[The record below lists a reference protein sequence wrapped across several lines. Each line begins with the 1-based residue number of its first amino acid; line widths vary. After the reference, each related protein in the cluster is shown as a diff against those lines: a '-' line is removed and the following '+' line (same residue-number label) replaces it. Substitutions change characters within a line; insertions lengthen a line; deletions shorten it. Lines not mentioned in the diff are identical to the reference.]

1 MKIKPSKSEK
11 PTQAAKKQGRFTEQ
25 DQKAAAAAAAFKI
38 DGGIR
43 LFKRALGLLQMEWKV
58 FLVIAVIYGVLNA
71 LLVPTISS
79 TDLSVAKDN
88 FDAALKTGS
97 SNALGGVGIYAYLLG
112 TAGTSNSE
120 VAGVYR
126 FLLALIVSL
135 ALIWTIRQVYAGQKV
150 TIKDGFYKGM
160 APFVPSLLLLGV
172 AIIQMLPLVIG
183 SFIYTLVVTTGGLA
197 AGQIA
202 AWAVFA
208 FLTAFL
214 SLFFVCSTLFAL
226 YIVCLPDVT
235 PLVALRAAREL
246 VRGRRWLIM
255 RRVAVLPII
264 LLIVGV
270 ILLMPF
276 IFLVTGIAGWA
287 FLFVLTAMLPVIHS
301 YMYLL
306 YRELL
311 K

>member
-1 MKIKPSKSEK
+1 MKLKSSKSEK
-11 PTQAAKKQGRFTEQ
+11 AKQTAKKQSRFAEQ
-25 DQKAAAAAAAFKI
+25 DKKVADQAEAFKI

-43 LFKRALGLLQMEWKV
+43 LFKRAFGLLQMEWKV
-58 FLVIAVIYGVLNA
+58 FLIIAVIYGVLNA

-88 FDAALKTGS
+88 FDAAMKSGNN
-97 SNALGGVGIYAYLLG
+97 NALGGVGIYAYLLG
-112 TAGTSNSE
+112 TAGTANSE

-126 FLLALIVSL
+126 FLLAFIVSL

-150 TIKDGFYKGM
+150 TVKDGFYKGM

-172 AIIQMLPLVIG
+172 AVIQMLPLIIG
-183 SFIYTLVVTTGGLA
+183 SFIYTLVVATGGL
-197 AGQIA
+197 GVSQIA
-202 AWAVFA
+202 AWAIFA

-226 YIVCLPDVT
+226 YVVCLPDVT
-235 PLVALRAAREL
+235 PMVALRAAREL
-246 VRGRRWLIM
+246 VRDRRWLVM

-264 LLIVGV
+264 LFILGV
-270 ILLMPF
+270 ILLLPF
-276 IFLVTGIAGWA
+276 IFFATSIAGWV
-287 FLFVLTAMLPVIHS
+287 FLFMLTAMLPVVHS